1 MTICEKYVTE
11 NNGLAR
17 VKQLFVLFQ
26 LQDNVEV
33 FKCARFLIVI
43 VEVTGSRELLF
54 HRCGCL
60 PFSLLSNLPSG
71 ATDVS
76 CT

>member
-1 MTICEKYVTE
+1 MTICEKYGTE

-17 VKQLFVLFQ
+17 ETRLCSFSIAKQCVGFEKREYF
-26 LQDNVEV
+26 
-33 FKCARFLIVI
+33 IVI
-43 VEVTGSRELLF
+43 VEVKGSTEWHSLPLR
-54 HRCGCL
+54 CL

-76 CT
+76 FT